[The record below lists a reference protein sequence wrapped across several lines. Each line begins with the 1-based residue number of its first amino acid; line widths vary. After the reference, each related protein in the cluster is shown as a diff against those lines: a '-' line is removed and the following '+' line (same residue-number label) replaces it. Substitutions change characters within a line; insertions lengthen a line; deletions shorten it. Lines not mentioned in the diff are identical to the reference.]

1 MTYTH
6 STKVGRWIVK
16 DNSTAVYQT
25 MKDGT
30 PVMTADEMTQLEL
43 RAAITV
49 FAGVELVGGAELKFA
64 RKALG
69 LKQTDLAEHLGVNAE
84 TISRWENGAESF
96 KRPVQLAIL
105 HVLEEFQRTGAIA
118 RPIRSPKASDRVLLA
133 SGK

>member
-6 STKVGRWIVK
+6 NTKVGRWIVK
-16 DNSTAVYQT
+16 DSSTAVYRT

-30 PVMTADEMTQLEL
+30 PVMSAEELTQLEL

-84 TISRWENGAESF
+84 TISRWETGAESF
-96 KRPVQLAIL
+96 KRPVQLAML

-118 RPIRSPKASDRVLLA
+118 RPVRSPRASDRVLLV